1 MMTKRFALALLAALA
16 VELLAPAP
24 APAACGGC
32 GRAGAFR
39 SRVRPHPFGRV
50 LFHRHL

>member
-16 VELLAPAP
+16 V
-24 APAACGGC
+24 
-32 GRAGAFR
+32 AFR